1 MHFFSPLRTD
11 IASVFWPLHFLKWA
25 LVLLGGVYLQM
36 VIALSV
42 FEENDLVHCWV
53 LVPLLLG
60 LAVI

>member
-1 MHFFSPLRTD
+1 MLASPLSQVGPEAVR
-11 IASVFWPLHFLKWA
+11 
-25 LVLLGGVYLQM
+25 VYLQM

-53 LVPLLLG
+53 LVLLLLT